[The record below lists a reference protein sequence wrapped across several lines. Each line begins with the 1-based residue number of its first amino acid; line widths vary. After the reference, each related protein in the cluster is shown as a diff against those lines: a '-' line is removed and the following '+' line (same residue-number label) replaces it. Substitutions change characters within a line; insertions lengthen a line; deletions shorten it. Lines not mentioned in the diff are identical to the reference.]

1 MWREKIKSILSW
13 QKGREAKGRAEKKE
27 FPELRGKQDKKELFQ
42 KAILQESRKAIQNP
56 GCGWYHLYTF
66 NAAQTGE
73 PLYIACEEE
82 ELVLLRIDIGAFWD
96 KPISEPSL
104 EWIRREVIREYADD
118 IFAVQGILIGN
129 WGEMHGSRYLTPD
142 AFRTLTDTMIKAVDG
157 ACPVA
162 VRKPAQWRE
171 LTLGW
176 TEQEKKKLTLF
187 NDGIFGSETDLGT
200 YGTLSPETPGQ
211 KICSREEELEWQKNE
226 MCGKFCGGEAI
237 WGSGAEPAP
246 FVSAPKAMADL
257 ERMHISYLNSTY
269 DLRRLEQWKAETVE
283 DESGLEAIGKRLGY
297 RFVVE
302 GVEFVS
308 EREELQITLENK
320 GFAEL
325 TEEAD
330 CYLELERNGTLQKK
344 IQIATD
350 ARLWKSGEKTT
361 LCQKI
366 KLPAELAEPEEQKLY
381 LALYRRRDGRT
392 ISFANQGE
400 KQGRPFLGIF
410 KIDPIVLI

>member
-1 MWREKIKSILSW
+1 
-13 QKGREAKGRAEKKE
+13 
-27 FPELRGKQDKKELFQ
+27 
-42 KAILQESRKAIQNP
+42 
-56 GCGWYHLYTF
+56 
-66 NAAQTGE
+66 
-73 PLYIACEEE
+73 
-82 ELVLLRIDIGAFWD
+82 
-96 KPISEPSL
+96 
-104 EWIRREVIREYADD
+104 
-118 IFAVQGILIGN
+118 
-129 WGEMHGSRYLTPD
+129 MHGSRYLTPD

-269 DLRRLEQWKAETVE
+269 DLRRWNNGKQKRSRTKAAWRQLENV
-283 DESGLEAIGKRLGY
+283 SAIGL
-297 RFVVE
+297 
-302 GVEFVS
+302 
-308 EREELQITLENK
+308 
-320 GFAEL
+320 
-325 TEEAD
+325 
-330 CYLELERNGTLQKK
+330 
-344 IQIATD
+344 
-350 ARLWKSGEKTT
+350 LWKVWSLFRKGKNFRLHWKTKD
-361 LCQKI
+361 LQ
-366 KLPAELAEPEEQKLY
+366 
-381 LALYRRRDGRT
+381 
-392 ISFANQGE
+392 N
-400 KQGRPFLGIF
+400 
-410 KIDPIVLI
+410 

>member
-1 MWREKIKSILSW
+1 MA
-13 QKGREAKGRAEKKE
+13 G
-27 FPELRGKQDKKELFQ
+27 
-42 KAILQESRKAIQNP
+42 
-56 GCGWYHLYTF
+56 
-66 NAAQTGE
+66 
-73 PLYIACEEE
+73 
-82 ELVLLRIDIGAFWD
+82 
-96 KPISEPSL
+96 
-104 EWIRREVIREYADD
+104 
-118 IFAVQGILIGN
+118 
-129 WGEMHGSRYLTPD
+129 
-142 AFRTLTDTMIKAVDG
+142 TDFGMDG
-157 ACPVA
+157 AG
-162 VRKPAQWRE
+162 KE
-171 LTLGW
+171 
-176 TEQEKKKLTLF
+176 KLTLF

-246 FVSAPKAMADL
+246 FVSALKAMADL

-350 ARLWKSGEKTT
+350 ARLWKSGEKP
-361 LCQKI
+361 L
-366 KLPAELAEPEEQKLY
+366 
-381 LALYRRRDGRT
+381 
-392 ISFANQGE
+392 FAR
-400 KQGRPFLGIF
+400 K
-410 KIDPIVLI
+410 

>member
-1 MWREKIKSILSW
+1 MRTIFCSTGNSDRELGRNARFPLS
-13 QKGREAKGRAEKKE
+13 
-27 FPELRGKQDKKELFQ
+27 D
-42 KAILQESRKAIQNP
+42 P
-56 GCGWYHLYTF
+56 GCLSNPDRYHDKSSGRRLPGCS
-66 NAAQTGE
+66 AETG
-73 PLYIACEEE
+73 
-82 ELVLLRIDIGAFWD
+82 
-96 KPISEPSL
+96 
-104 EWIRREVIREYADD
+104 
-118 IFAVQGILIGN
+118 AVAG
-129 WGEMHGSRYLTPD
+129 
-142 AFRTLTDTMIKAVDG
+142 TDFGMDG
-157 ACPVA
+157 AG
-162 VRKPAQWRE
+162 KE
-171 LTLGW
+171 
-176 TEQEKKKLTLF
+176 KLTLF

-344 IQIATD
+344 YRLQQMRDSGRAEKKPLF
-350 ARLWKSGEKTT
+350 ARK
-361 LCQKI
+361 
-366 KLPAELAEPEEQKLY
+366 
-381 LALYRRRDGRT
+381 
-392 ISFANQGE
+392 
-400 KQGRPFLGIF
+400 
-410 KIDPIVLI
+410 

>member
-1 MWREKIKSILSW
+1 MIYDGWNN
-13 QKGREAKGRAEKKE
+13 
-27 FPELRGKQDKKELFQ
+27 GKQKRSRT
-42 KAILQESRKAIQNP
+42 KAAWRQ
-56 GCGWYHLYTF
+56 
-66 NAAQTGE
+66 
-73 PLYIACEEE
+73 
-82 ELVLLRIDIGAFWD
+82 
-96 KPISEPSL
+96 L
-104 EWIRREVIREYADD
+104 E
-118 IFAVQGILIGN
+118 N
-129 WGEMHGSRYLTPD
+129 
-142 AFRTLTDTMIKAVDG
+142 
-157 ACPVA
+157 
-162 VRKPAQWRE
+162 
-171 LTLGW
+171 
-176 TEQEKKKLTLF
+176 
-187 NDGIFGSETDLGT
+187 
-200 YGTLSPETPGQ
+200 
-211 KICSREEELEWQKNE
+211 
-226 MCGKFCGGEAI
+226 
-237 WGSGAEPAP
+237 
-246 FVSAPKAMADL
+246 VSAIGL
-257 ERMHISYLNSTY
+257 L
-269 DLRRLEQWKAETVE
+269 WK
-283 DESGLEAIGKRLGY
+283 
-297 RFVVE
+297 
-302 GVEFVS
+302 EFVS

>member
-1 MWREKIKSILSW
+1 
-13 QKGREAKGRAEKKE
+13 
-27 FPELRGKQDKKELFQ
+27 
-42 KAILQESRKAIQNP
+42 
-56 GCGWYHLYTF
+56 
-66 NAAQTGE
+66 
-73 PLYIACEEE
+73 
-82 ELVLLRIDIGAFWD
+82 
-96 KPISEPSL
+96 
-104 EWIRREVIREYADD
+104 
-118 IFAVQGILIGN
+118 
-129 WGEMHGSRYLTPD
+129 
-142 AFRTLTDTMIKAVDG
+142 
-157 ACPVA
+157 
-162 VRKPAQWRE
+162 
-171 LTLGW
+171 
-176 TEQEKKKLTLF
+176 
-187 NDGIFGSETDLGT
+187 
-200 YGTLSPETPGQ
+200 
-211 KICSREEELEWQKNE
+211 
-226 MCGKFCGGEAI
+226 
-237 WGSGAEPAP
+237 
-246 FVSAPKAMADL
+246 
-257 ERMHISYLNSTY
+257 MHISYLNSTY

-381 LALYRRRDGRT
+381 LALYRRPGWKNYFICQSGRKT
-392 ISFANQGE
+392 GTPLFGNFQN
-400 KQGRPFLGIF
+400 
-410 KIDPIVLI
+410 